1 MHWMVYDV
9 KGKRQ
14 VLIQPAGDGPMP
26 EIRVGNL
33 VRHKSGGPIMLVS
46 NLPPPKWGR
55 WTAFAECVWVEDGK
69 RQINTFPLNILQTV
83 YADGSQRNYA
93 ETN

>member
-1 MHWMVYDV
+1 
-9 KGKRQ
+9 
-14 VLIQPAGDGPMP
+14 MP

-46 NLPPPKWGR
+46 SLLRDWGR
-55 WTAFAECVWVEDGK
+55 PPFAECVWVEDGK
-69 RQINTFPLNILQTV
+69 RRYNKFQLDSLQTV

-93 ETN
+93 ETS